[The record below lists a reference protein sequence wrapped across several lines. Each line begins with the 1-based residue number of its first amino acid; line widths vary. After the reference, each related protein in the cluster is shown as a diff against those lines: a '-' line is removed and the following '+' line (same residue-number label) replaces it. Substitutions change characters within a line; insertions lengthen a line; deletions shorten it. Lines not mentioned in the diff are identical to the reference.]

1 MSDRQKIHVFL
12 GAPPPTRG
20 PASGPPAGGGEERRP
35 PADWRHLELR
45 WQDGHLKAAPDVTG
59 SRLPEEAIVP
69 ESEEPLTLRSDETD
83 QDHRK
88 PESDWTTEEDP
99 QQEVQCSAS
108 VLEYLDSCFS
118 AHRSPPTPL
127 STHTHFLSTWTLSQA
142 LILKGRHAVQSASS
156 PERTLPPR
164 APSENVS
171 LQAPPLQTL
180 SRETRHSQAP
190 PPQLLP
196 PQTPPLQTPLP
207 QTPPPQLLPPQIP
220 HSQTPPPLSQAPPL
234 QTPPPQATPPSM
246 SSSTPELFSPLTLS
260 PLASSLELFSAPCW
274 TEGGVVVEVTPDGV
288 LMSQN
293 AERLDSPSKSP
304 DKKRAW
310 ISETPKS
317 RGGPTLLDQCALRG
331 GRYSV
336 LVAVV
341 HPSHLKEVKVR
352 SGPCVPL
359 ASIVVTDQSGV
370 EMKVVLWRRAAFW
383 ALTVTPGEILLIT
396 ALQVNEDKWRAET
409 VLQSTFSSKLLNMG
423 SIADSASPTAPQQVT
438 SRSLL
443 SLCSYLRERRPLL
456 VSQRLRPPQDPRLRP
471 PQDPRLLPYATL
483 RSLRVN
489 TLVHALLR
497 VTHTHLST
505 AWRSEAQS
513 CLRSA
518 LQQQGVLR
526 VQQHGAQQG
535 ALLLL
540 WGTAVDW
547 LPQFKDKAA
556 VWDFRAL
563 LVRDSL
569 TSDLLELHSTPWSSV
584 RPLNQSDPRLKD
596 FLQKPELPAGGLELD
611 LDTLLSQKYSGE
623 NAPGRVDS
631 CSSLQ
636 DVVAV
641 LSDDVTFTG
650 CYRCAAELQSDANGI
665 YRPCYSCLPITAVRR
680 YYRPGVLTVRGRG
693 LSQVC
698 VQVPPVP
705 LQKILEAPPDRL
717 HRNSAPGSEVKFVA
731 LAAQKLQSLVI
742 LPRKAFVLSV
752 RSHFL
757 CDENS
762 VPLHQDL
769 TLLDLQFPGSP

>member
-1 MSDRQKIHVFL
+1 
-12 GAPPPTRG
+12 
-20 PASGPPAGGGEERRP
+20 
-35 PADWRHLELR
+35 
-45 WQDGHLKAAPDVTG
+45 
-59 SRLPEEAIVP
+59 
-69 ESEEPLTLRSDETD
+69 
-83 QDHRK
+83 
-88 PESDWTTEEDP
+88 
-99 QQEVQCSAS
+99 
-108 VLEYLDSCFS
+108 
-118 AHRSPPTPL
+118 
-127 STHTHFLSTWTLSQA
+127 
-142 LILKGRHAVQSASS
+142 
-156 PERTLPPR
+156 
-164 APSENVS
+164 
-171 LQAPPLQTL
+171 
-180 SRETRHSQAP
+180 
-190 PPQLLP
+190 
-196 PQTPPLQTPLP
+196 
-207 QTPPPQLLPPQIP
+207 
-220 HSQTPPPLSQAPPL
+220 
-234 QTPPPQATPPSM
+234 M
-246 SSSTPELFSPLTLS
+246 SSSTPELFSPLSLS

-274 TEGGVVVEVTPDGV
+274 TEGGVVVEECGVVVEVTPDGV

-293 AERLDSPSKSP
+293 AERRDSPSKSP
-304 DKKRAW
+304 DKKRAR

-317 RGGPTLLDQCALRG
+317 RGGPTLLNECALQG

-341 HPSHLKEVKVR
+341 HPSHLKEIKVR
-352 SGPCVPL
+352 SGSCVPL

-396 ALQVNEDKWRAET
+396 ALQVNEDKWRGET

-423 SIADSASPTAPQQVT
+423 NIADSASPTVPQQVS

-526 VQQHGAQQG
+526 VQQHDAQQG

-547 LPQFKDKAA
+547 LPRFRDKAA
-556 VWDFRAL
+556 VWDFQAL

-584 RPLNQSDPRLKD
+584 RPLDQSDPRLKA

-623 NAPGRVDS
+623 VELRVQIVSFHFLVSSPSQNAPGRVDS

-636 DVVAV
+636 DVVAA

-693 LSQVC
+693 SSQVC

-742 LPRKAFVLSV
+742 LPRKTFILSV